1 MLYPGFS
8 CISSL
13 CLTPVIIDKVLKSN
27 GSLKITVDV
36 NFSLLIAGNLNP
48 NLRGLAII
56 FDSAKSL
63 GTYSSVSLGRF
74 KSQYDGFVNKLF
86 ALSIALPT
94 FPAPVL

>member
-1 MLYPGFS
+1 MLYPGLS

-36 NFSLLIAGNLNP
+36 NFSLLIGGNLNP

-56 FDSAKSL
+56 FDRVTQRIGKRMQKYKS
-63 GTYSSVSLGRF
+63 
-74 KSQYDGFVNKLF
+74 D
-86 ALSIALPT
+86 
-94 FPAPVL
+94 